1 MEEVVWH
8 YRCRKLPE
16 WLRCDVKDVCTGH
29 ILVSDNAKFYA
40 VDGYT
45 TLESSDAFMVE
56 SHGNGRKR
64 RDCLSLHGRFE
75 YNFDGL
81 CIGNIWIHSVE
92 NLIKGGPK

>member
-1 MEEVVWH
+1 M
-8 YRCRKLPE
+8 
-16 WLRCDVKDVCTGH
+16 KDVCTGH

-81 CIGNIWIHSVE
+81 CIGNIWIH
-92 NLIKGGPK
+92 